1 VRANGAEYVLP
12 LHCIGDSHTEMLN
25 GLLLR
30 DAKTNAPLAVG
41 TSMYAI
47 PTAASAFSDPQAG
60 ISATLIP
67 LLYAIRV
74 LGFAKRTADAPTFQ
88 FGQHLLSVHP
98 NAQKRWVMLFAGEFD
113 ARFVI
118 ESVPLD
124 ATIALPDFDLS
135 PFAQFSVL
143 RVVAQQSI
151 EAEML
156 KRLQPLIDLVK
167 QLRMIGIA
175 RVALTSIP
183 PPTLDDAEYRRLT
196 GIESRASTRY
206 AVHWLLNRVLASLC
220 AADRIAFVDTWPL
233 ETENNIV
240 RPGFLLDNIHLGR
253 EAAVL
258 KLRAYYELVQA
269 DGSAE
274 VVDVSSV
281 Q

>member
-30 DAKTNAPLAVG
+30 DAKTDVPRAVG

-47 PTAASAFSDPQAG
+47 PTAASTYSDPQAG

-67 LLYAIRV
+67 LLYAIR
-74 LGFAKRTADAPTFQ
+74 LISFAKRDANVPTFQ
-88 FGQHLLSVHP
+88 FGAHLLSVHP

-118 ESVPLD
+118 ETVPLD
-124 ATIALPDFDLS
+124 ATVMIPDFDLS
-135 PFAQFSVL
+135 PFAPFPVL
-143 RVVAQQSI
+143 RSVAQQTI
-151 EAEML
+151 EAEIV

-167 QLRMIGIA
+167 QLRAIGIA
-175 RVALTSIP
+175 RLALTSIP
-183 PPTLDDAEYRRLT
+183 PPTLDDAEYLRLT

-206 AVHWLLNRVLASLC
+206 AVHWLFNRVFAKLC
-220 AADRIAFVDTWPL
+220 AADGLAFVDTWSQ
-233 ETENNIV
+233 ETENNVV
-240 RPGFLLDNIHLGR
+240 RPGFLLDHIHLGR
-253 EAAVL
+253 EAAAL
-258 KLRAYYELVQA
+258 KLQAYYELVVA

-274 VVDVSSV
+274 VVDATSV